1 MLNKGRL
8 SMRSQTGRIRRPL
21 TDDESHSVAQKESGG
36 KRLNEMLAKASLKN
50 VPLEDRRREAKK
62 PLYLIRYE

>member
-8 SMRSQTGRIRRPL
+8 SMRSQTERISRPL
-21 TDDESHSVAQKESGG
+21 TDDGSYSVAQKESGG
-36 KRLNEMLAKASLKN
+36 ERLNEILAKASLKD

-62 PLYLIRYE
+62 PLYLIRFE